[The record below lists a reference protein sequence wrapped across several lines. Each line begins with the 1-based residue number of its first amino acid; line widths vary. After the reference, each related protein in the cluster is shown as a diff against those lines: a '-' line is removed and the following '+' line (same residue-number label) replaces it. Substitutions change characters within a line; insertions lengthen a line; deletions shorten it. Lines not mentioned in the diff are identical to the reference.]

1 MTDEALALLRDLV
14 RKDTTSGDSAAQS
27 AAQELA
33 VSYATATAGVRV
45 LQRSASGRP
54 WVLLGA
60 GSPDGPLFVC
70 HIDTVPVGSP
80 DLWERAPF
88 SADADEEFLHGRGSV
103 DMKGG
108 LVAAL
113 EALRNAAE
121 AGAAAQVLITSD
133 EEIGCRGAAEASAS
147 VNLTP
152 RIVVVPEAT
161 RNRVSL
167 GHRGATW
174 LRLAAAGKA
183 AHGSTPQ
190 LGRNAIQL
198 LADRALGALDSL
210 PLSTEDYLG
219 EETVNVGTFEGGTA
233 TNIVPAS
240 AVLTL
245 DVRTVDGGAPAI
257 AWASSLDPA
266 IRAEV
271 ELDLPAVRTPRLPD
285 ALAAHATAPAATY
298 FTDASALAGSVA
310 GAPIVIWGPGDPR
323 QMHAA
328 NEKLELES
336 WRQAVRNYRE
346 LVLSAAA
353 LR

>member
-1 MTDEALALLRDLV
+1 MTEEALELLRDLV
-14 RKDTTSGDSAAQS
+14 RQDTTSGDRAAQA

-45 LQRSASGRP
+45 LRRSASGRP
-54 WVLLGA
+54 WVLLGT
-60 GSPDGPLFVC
+60 GSGSGALFVC
-70 HIDTVPVGSP
+70 HIDTVPAGSP
-80 DLWERAPF
+80 DRWERAPF
-88 SADADEEFLHGRGSV
+88 SAAADEKFLHGRGTV

-113 EALRNAAE
+113 AALRNAAA
-121 AGAAAQVLITSD
+121 AGADAQVLITSD
-133 EEIGCRGAAEASAS
+133 EEIGCRGAAEAAGSLE
-147 VNLTP
+147 LTP

-161 RNRVSL
+161 QNRVSL

-174 LRLAAAGKA
+174 LRLAAEGKA
-183 AHGSTPQ
+183 AHGSTPH

-198 LADRALGALDSL
+198 LAERVLGALGSF
-210 PLSTEDYLG
+210 PLSAEDYLG

-266 IRAEV
+266 ISAEV
-271 ELDLPAVRTPRLPD
+271 DLDLPAVRTPHLPD
-285 ALAAHATAPAATY
+285 ALAEQTTAPAAAY

-323 QMHAA
+323 EMHAA

-336 WRQAVRNYRE
+336 WREALRNYRE
-346 LVLSAAA
+346 LVLSAA
-353 LR
+353 R

>member
-14 RKDTTSGDSAAQS
+14 RQDTTSGDSAAQA
-27 AAQELA
+27 AAQERA

-45 LQRSASGRP
+45 LQRSTTGRP
-54 WVLLGA
+54 WVLLGTGSA
-60 GSPDGPLFVC
+60 GGALFVC
-70 HIDTVPVGSP
+70 HIDTVPVGSR

-88 SADADEEFLHGRGSV
+88 SADVDDEFLHGRGSV

-113 EALRNAAE
+113 AALRNAAE

-147 VNLTP
+147 LELTP

-161 RNRVSL
+161 QNRVSL

-174 LRLAAAGKA
+174 LRIAAAGKA

-245 DVRTVDGGAPAI
+245 DVRTVDGGAPVI

-266 IRAEV
+266 ISAEV
-271 ELDLPAVRTPRLPD
+271 ELDLPAVRTPTLPD
-285 ALAAHATAPAATY
+285 ALSGQATAPAATY

-336 WRQAVRNYRE
+336 WRQALRNYRE
-346 LVLSAAA
+346 LVLSTA
-353 LR
+353 R

>member
-1 MTDEALALLRDLV
+1 MTDEALALLGDLV
-14 RKDTTSGDSAAQS
+14 RQDTTSGGNAAQS

-33 VSYATATAGVRV
+33 VSYATATSGVRV

-54 WVLLGA
+54 WVLLGT

-70 HIDTVPVGSP
+70 HIDTVPVGSL
-80 DLWERAPF
+80 DLWDRAPF
-88 SADADEEFLHGRGSV
+88 SADVDEEFLHGRGSV

-113 EALRNAAE
+113 AVLRNAAE
-121 AGAAAQVLITSD
+121 AGADAQVLITSD
-133 EEIGCRGAAEASAS
+133 EEIGCRGAAEASAAL
-147 VNLTP
+147 NLTP

-161 RNRVSL
+161 QNHVSL

-174 LRLAAAGKA
+174 LRLAAEGKA
-183 AHGSTPQ
+183 AHGSTPH

-198 LADRALGALDSL
+198 LADRALGALGSL

-240 AVLTL
+240 ATLTL

-257 AWASSLDPA
+257 AWAASLDPA
-266 IRAEV
+266 ITAEV
-271 ELDLPAVRTPRLPD
+271 ELDLPAVRTPHLPD
-285 ALAAHATAPAATY
+285 ALAGHATAPAASY
-298 FTDASALAGSVA
+298 FTDASALSGSVG

-336 WRQAVRNYRE
+336 WRQALRNYRE
-346 LVLSAAA
+346 LVLSVA
-353 LR
+353 R

>member
-1 MTDEALALLRDLV
+1 MSTEALELLRDLV
-14 RKDTTSGDSAAQS
+14 RQDTTSGDNAAQA

-45 LQRSASGRP
+45 RQRSSSGRP
-54 WVLLGA
+54 WVLLGT
-60 GSPDGPLFVC
+60 GSGDGPLFVC

-80 DLWERAPF
+80 ELWERAPF
-88 SADADEEFLHGRGSV
+88 SADADEKFLHGRGSV

-108 LVAAL
+108 LVAAV

-121 AGAAAQVLITSD
+121 AGADAQVLLTSD
-133 EEIGCRGAAEASAS
+133 EEIGCRGATEAATSLE
-147 VNLTP
+147 LTP

-198 LADRALGALDSL
+198 LADRALGALGSL

-219 EETVNVGTFEGGTA
+219 PETVNVGTFEGGTA

-245 DVRTVDGGAPAI
+245 DIRTVDGGAPGI

-266 IRAEV
+266 ISAEV
-271 ELDLPAVRTPRLPD
+271 ELDLPAVRTPRVPEL
-285 ALAAHATAPAATY
+285 LGAHPAAPAATY

-310 GAPIVIWGPGDPR
+310 EAPVVIWGPGDPR
-323 QMHAA
+323 EMHAA

-336 WRQAVRNYRE
+336 WREALRNYRE
-346 LVLSAAA
+346 LVLAAA
-353 LR
+353 R

>member
-1 MTDEALALLRDLV
+1 MTDEALELLRDLV
-14 RKDTTSGDSAAQS
+14 RQDTTSGDNAAQAS
-27 AAQELA
+27 AQELA
-33 VSYATATAGVRV
+33 VSYATAAAGVRV
-45 LQRSASGRP
+45 LQRSATGRP
-54 WVLLGA
+54 WVLLGT
-60 GSPDGPLFVC
+60 GSGSGALFVC

-88 SADADEEFLHGRGSV
+88 SADTDEECLHGRGSV

-113 EALRNAAE
+113 AALRNAAE
-121 AGAAAQVLITSD
+121 AGTDAQVLITSD
-133 EEIGCRGAAEASAS
+133 EEIGCRGAAEAAGSLE
-147 VNLTP
+147 LTP

-161 RNRVSL
+161 QNRVSL

-174 LRLAAAGKA
+174 LRLAATGKA
-183 AHGSTPQ
+183 AHGSTPH

-198 LADRALGALDSL
+198 LAERALGLLGSF

-266 IRAEV
+266 ISAEV
-271 ELDLPAVRTPRLPD
+271 DLDLPAVRTPGLPD
-285 ALAAHATAPAATY
+285 ALAGHATAPAATY
-298 FTDASALAGSVA
+298 FTDASALAGSVS

-323 QMHAA
+323 EMHAA
-328 NEKLELES
+328 DEKLELES
-336 WRQAVRNYRE
+336 WRAALRNYRE
-346 LVLSAAA
+346 LVLSAA
-353 LR
+353 R

>member
-1 MTDEALALLRDLV
+1 MTDEALAFLRDLV
-14 RKDTTSGDSAAQS
+14 RHDTTSGDSAAQA

-45 LQRSASGRP
+45 LRRSTAGRP
-54 WVLLGA
+54 WVLLGSHS
-60 GSPDGPLFVC
+60 GDGALFVC

-80 DLWERAPF
+80 ALWERAPF
-88 SADADEEFLHGRGSV
+88 SADVDEEFLHGRGSV

-113 EALRNAAE
+113 AALRNAAE
-121 AGAAAQVLITSD
+121 AGAGAQVLITSD
-133 EEIGCRGAAEASAS
+133 EEIGCLGATEASAS
-147 VNLTP
+147 LDLTP

-174 LRLAAAGKA
+174 LRLTAEGKA

-210 PLSTEDYLG
+210 PLAADDYLG
-219 EETVNVGTFEGGTA
+219 GETVNVGTFEGGTA

-245 DVRTVDGGAPAI
+245 DVRTVDGGAPAA

-266 IRAEV
+266 ITAEV
-271 ELDLPAVRTPRLPD
+271 DLDLPAVRTARLPEL
-285 ALAAHATAPAATY
+285 LAGQTTAPAATY

-336 WRQAVRNYRE
+336 WRQASRDYLR
-346 LVLSAAA
+346 LALSAAG
-353 LR
+353 

>member
-1 MTDEALALLRDLV
+1 MRQ
-14 RKDTTSGDSAAQS
+14 DTTSGDSAAQA
-27 AAQELA
+27 AAQERA
-33 VSYATATAGVRV
+33 VSYATAAAGVRV
-45 LQRSASGRP
+45 LQRSTTGRP
-54 WVLLGA
+54 WALLGT
-60 GSPDGPLFVC
+60 GSADGALFVC
-70 HIDTVPVGSP
+70 HIDTVPVGSR

-88 SADADEEFLHGRGSV
+88 SADVDDEFLYGRGSV

-113 EALRNAAE
+113 AALRNAAE

-147 VNLTP
+147 LELTP

-161 RNRVSL
+161 QNRVSL

-183 AHGSTPQ
+183 AHGSTPH

-245 DVRTVDGGAPAI
+245 DVRTVDGGAPVI

-266 IRAEV
+266 ISAEV
-271 ELDLPAVRTPRLPD
+271 DLDLPAVRTPTLPD
-285 ALAAHATAPAATY
+285 ALSGQATAPAATY

-336 WRQAVRNYRE
+336 WRQALRNYRE
-346 LVLSAAA
+346 LVLSTA
-353 LR
+353 R

>member
-14 RKDTTSGDSAAQS
+14 RQDTTSGDSAAQA

-33 VSYATATAGVRV
+33 VSYATAAAGVRV
-45 LQRSASGRP
+45 LQRSTTGRP
-54 WVLLGA
+54 WVLLGT
-60 GSPDGPLFVC
+60 GSADGALFVC
-70 HIDTVPVGSP
+70 HIDTVPVGSR

-88 SADADEEFLHGRGSV
+88 SADVDDEFLYGRGSV

-113 EALRNAAE
+113 AALRNAAE

-147 VNLTP
+147 LELTP

-161 RNRVSL
+161 QNRVSL

-183 AHGSTPQ
+183 AHGSTPH

-245 DVRTVDGGAPAI
+245 DVRTVDGGAPVI

-266 IRAEV
+266 ISAEV
-271 ELDLPAVRTPRLPD
+271 ELDLPAVRTPTLPD
-285 ALAAHATAPAATY
+285 ALSGQATAPAATY

-336 WRQAVRNYRE
+336 WRQALRNYRE
-346 LVLSAAA
+346 LVLSAV
-353 LR
+353 R

>member
-1 MTDEALALLRDLV
+1 MTDEALSLLRDLV
-14 RKDTTSGDSAAQS
+14 RQDTTSGDSVAQA

-45 LQRSASGRP
+45 LQRSAAGRP
-54 WVLLGA
+54 WVLLGT
-60 GSPDGPLFVC
+60 GSGDGTLFVC

-80 DLWERAPF
+80 DRWDRAPF
-88 SADADEEFLHGRGSV
+88 SADVDEEFLHGRGSV

-113 EALRNAAE
+113 AALRNAAE
-121 AGAAAQVLITSD
+121 AGADAQVLLTSD

-147 VNLTP
+147 LNLTP

-161 RNRVSL
+161 HNRVSL

-174 LRLAAAGKA
+174 LRLAATGKA

-198 LADRALGALDSL
+198 LADRALGSLGSL

-245 DVRTVDGGAPAI
+245 DVRTVDGGAPVI
-257 AWASSLDPA
+257 AWASALDPA
-266 IRAEV
+266 ITAEV
-271 ELDLPAVRTPRLPD
+271 DLDLPAVRTPRLPD
-285 ALAAHATAPAATY
+285 ALAGQATAPAATY

-328 NEKLELES
+328 NEKLDLES
-336 WRQAVRNYRE
+336 WRQALRNYRE
-346 LVLSAAA
+346 LVLSAAS
-353 LR
+353 

>member
-1 MTDEALALLRDLV
+1 MTDDALDLLRDLV
-14 RKDTTSGDSAAQS
+14 RQDTTSGSNAAQA

-33 VSYATATAGVRV
+33 TSYATAIAGVRV
-45 LQRSASGRP
+45 LQRSTTGRP
-54 WVLLGA
+54 WVLLGT
-60 GSPDGPLFVC
+60 GSGSGPLFVC

-80 DLWERAPF
+80 DLWDRTPF
-88 SADADEEFLHGRGSV
+88 SADTDEKYLHGRGSV

-113 EALRNAAE
+113 EALRTAAE
-121 AGAAAQVLITSD
+121 AGADAQVLITSD
-133 EEIGCRGAAEASAS
+133 EEIGCRGAAEAAS
-147 VNLTP
+147 SLELTP
-152 RIVVVPEAT
+152 QIVVVPEAT
-161 RNRVSL
+161 QNRVSL

-174 LRLAAAGKA
+174 LRLAASGKA
-183 AHGSTPQ
+183 AHGSTPH

-198 LADRALGALDSL
+198 LADRALGALDSF

-219 EETVNVGTFEGGTA
+219 KETVNVGTFEGGTA
-233 TNIVPAS
+233 TNIVPAA

-266 IRAEV
+266 ISTEV
-271 ELDLPAVRTPRLPD
+271 DLDLPAVRTPRLPD
-285 ALAAHATAPAATY
+285 ALSDQVTAPAATY

-323 QMHAA
+323 EMHAA
-328 NEKLELES
+328 NEKLELDS
-336 WRQAVRNYRE
+336 WQEALRNYQE
-346 LVLSAAA
+346 LVLSAA
-353 LR
+353 R

>member
-14 RKDTTSGDSAAQS
+14 RRDTTSGDSAAQA

-45 LQRSASGRP
+45 LRRSTTGRP
-54 WVLLGA
+54 WVLVGT
-60 GSPDGPLFVC
+60 GSGDGVLFVC

-80 DLWERAPF
+80 ALWDRDPF
-88 SADADEEFLHGRGSV
+88 SADVDEEFLHGRGSV

-113 EALRNAAE
+113 AALRNAAE
-121 AGAAAQVLITSD
+121 AGADAQVLITSD
-133 EEIGCRGAAEASAS
+133 EEIGCRGAIEASAS
-147 VNLTP
+147 LDLSP

-174 LRLAAAGKA
+174 LRLTAQGKA

-190 LGRNAIQL
+190 LGRNAIRL

-210 PLSTEDYLG
+210 PLAADDYLG

-245 DVRTVDGGAPAI
+245 DVRTVDGGAQAI

-266 IRAEV
+266 ITSEV
-271 ELDLPAVRTPRLPD
+271 DLDLPAVRTAHLPE
-285 ALAAHATAPAATY
+285 LLSGQVTAPAATY
-298 FTDASALAGSVA
+298 FTDASALAGSVT

-336 WRQAVRNYRE
+336 FEQATRNYVE
-346 LVLSAAA
+346 LVLSAA
-353 LR
+353 R

>member
-14 RKDTTSGDSAAQS
+14 RQDTTSGDSAAQA

-33 VSYATATAGVRV
+33 VSYATSTAGVRV
-45 LQRSASGRP
+45 LQRSTAGRP
-54 WVLLGA
+54 WVLLGT
-60 GSPDGPLFVC
+60 GSANGALFVC
-70 HIDTVPVGSP
+70 HIDTVPVGSR

-88 SADADEEFLHGRGSV
+88 SADVDEEFLHGRGSV

-113 EALRNAAE
+113 AALRNAAE
-121 AGAAAQVLITSD
+121 AGAGAQVLITSD
-133 EEIGCRGAAEASAS
+133 EEIGCRGAAEASAALE
-147 VNLTP
+147 LTP

-161 RNRVSL
+161 QNRVSL

-183 AHGSTPQ
+183 AHGSTPR

-245 DVRTVDGGAPAI
+245 DVRTVDGGAPVI

-266 IRAEV
+266 ISAEV
-271 ELDLPAVRTPRLPD
+271 DLDLPAVRTPSLPA
-285 ALAAHATAPAATY
+285 ALADQATAPAATY

-328 NEKLELES
+328 NEQLELDS
-336 WRQAVRNYRE
+336 WRQALRNYRE
-346 LVLSAAA
+346 LVLSAA
-353 LR
+353 R